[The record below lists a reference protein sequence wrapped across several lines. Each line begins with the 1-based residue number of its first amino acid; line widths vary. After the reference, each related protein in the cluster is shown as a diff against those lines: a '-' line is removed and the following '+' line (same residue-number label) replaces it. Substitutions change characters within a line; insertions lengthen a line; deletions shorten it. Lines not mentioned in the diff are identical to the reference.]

1 MNNRIIIIIL
11 SVIIAILVTINILM
25 FRGHSEP
32 PFMPGYG
39 PEFMD
44 ERPGMKGKHNMPG
57 NRFGGNFCGPDFM
70 REKLNLSS
78 EQIKRI
84 EELNK
89 NFAEENEAIFRGM
102 RPEKERLRN
111 ILRRSDK
118 PDMTEVRKALEK
130 MALMNVELQI
140 LRIRQGSE
148 IDSILTDDQKK
159 VLRSERDMFF
169 ERMQRRHG
177 GRNE

>member
-1 MNNRIIIIIL
+1 M
-11 SVIIAILVTINILM
+11 
-25 FRGHSEP
+25 
-32 PFMPGYG
+32 
-39 PEFMD
+39 
-44 ERPGMKGKHNMPG
+44 
-57 NRFGGNFCGPDFM
+57 
-70 REKLNLSS
+70 
-78 EQIKRI
+78 
-84 EELNK
+84 
-89 NFAEENEAIFRGM
+89 EASHRQ
-102 RPEKERLRN
+102 RHEKERLRN
-111 ILRRSDK
+111 IILRSDK